1 MRISNRSV
9 RTGLTVLAVAAVAL
23 VGGIAYHSTQLLQR
37 TPEHAHAVG
46 IDVPTP
52 KAAAP
57 ADAGASA
64 PETEVAQQE
73 AVPPGVELVPEA
85 ESPPIIELRQS
96 VGHAAGLNKVKD
108 PLRLASSAA
117 YAIDV
122 DTGEVL
128 VKKNEDA
135 VLPMAS
141 LTKMMTGLLTVEA
154 KLPMDQVITITDDD
168 VDNERH
174 SRSRLRVGT
183 TLTRGEALHLAL
195 MSSENRAAHALGRTF
210 PGGLAQFVNA
220 MNNRARQ
227 IGMKSTTYSDPT
239 GLSSKNQSTA
249 HDLALLAMTASKQPL
264 LREYSTTPRHQ
275 VALGRKTLQYNN
287 SNRLVKSPKW
297 DIAFQKTGYIIE
309 AGMCITMNTRI
320 NGRNVVMVLLD
331 STDKN
336 SRLADAERVKRWV
349 LAQSGDGDNMAQ
361 AKHPARKS

>member
-9 RTGLTVLAVAAVAL
+9 RTGLAVIALAAL
-23 VGGIAYHSTQLLQR
+23 ALAGGFVYHSGLPLPGVLQH
-37 TPEHAHAVG
+37 EHAVG
-46 IDVPTP
+46 IDTP
-52 KAAAP
+52 APPANAP
-57 ADAGASA
+57 ATPGAD
-64 PETEVAQQE
+64 TEVAQQE
-73 AVPPGVELVPEA
+73 AAPPGVEVVPEA
-85 ESPPIIELRQS
+85 ESPPPIELRQS
-96 VGHAAGLNKVKD
+96 VGHAAGLHKVKD
-108 PLRLASSAA
+108 PLRLVSSAA
-117 YAIDV
+117 YAVDV
-122 DTGEVL
+122 ATGEVL

-154 KLPMDQVITITDDD
+154 KLPMDEVITITEDD
-168 VDNERH
+168 VDTELH

-210 PGGLAQFVNA
+210 PGGLGQFVNA
-220 MNNRARQ
+220 MNNRAKQ
-227 IGMKSTTYSDPT
+227 LGMKGTTYHDPT

-287 SNRLVKSPKW
+287 SNRLVKNPKW

-309 AGMCITMNTRI
+309 AGMCITMNARMG
-320 NGRNVVMVLLD
+320 GRNVVMVLLD
-331 STDKN
+331 AADKN

-349 LAQSGDGDNMAQ
+349 AAQ
-361 AKHPARKS
+361 AGGGDAMAMARHSSKS

>member
-1 MRISNRSV
+1 MRSDYRSV
-9 RTGLTVLAVAAVAL
+9 RTGLSVLALAAAL
-23 VGGIAYHSTQLLQR
+23 AGAFAFYTGRLPPLSPKHEQ
-37 TPEHAHAVG
+37 AVG
-46 IDVPTP
+46 IDVPAKP
-52 KAAAP
+52 QAPGAPAAAAP
-57 ADAGASA
+57 DTEIAQESA
-64 PETEVAQQE
+64 PA
-73 AVPPGVELVPEA
+73 GVEMVPEA
-85 ESPPIIELRQS
+85 ESPPPIQLRQS

-108 PLRLASSAA
+108 PLRLVSSAA
-117 YAIDV
+117 YAVDV

-154 KLPMDQVITITDDD
+154 KLPMDQVITITEDD
-168 VDNERH
+168 VDTELH

-183 TLTRGEALHLAL
+183 SLTRGEALHLAL

-227 IGMKSTTYSDPT
+227 LGMKGTVYHDPT

-275 VALGRKTLQYNN
+275 VALGKRTLQYNN
-287 SNRLVKSPKW
+287 SNRLVKNPKW

-309 AGMCITMNTRI
+309 AGMCITMNARI

-331 STDKN
+331 AGDKN

-349 LAQSGDGDNMAQ
+349 TAQ
-361 AKHPARKS
+361 AGGGDTMAVAKHSNKS